1 MSKQAT
7 VTSTTSTRLYI
18 SNLPTAVSWPEL
30 RVLLEG
36 AGAVESGL
44 ITGRSAAVTMATVTD
59 AAASILTLNGTT
71 FNGRVLIVRQDVEED
86 GWAGEVCGSGAP
98 ATANASGPSNAQQQP
113 LLLTSEDAE
122 ALRTIPGL
130 HEQINVQQAQ
140 LARLE
145 ASVIRLEQANA
156 RLTAQLLPVVVQEA
170 PRLEGRRRTL
180 FARLTPSQLQ
190 RRQRQQQND
199 QEQQQ
204 RHEEHRQQLL
214 HRQQL
219 QLQQQQQ
226 QQLQLQQQLLQ
237 LQQLQQLQQQRSRRR

>member
-1 MSKQAT
+1 MSDQAT

-18 SNLPTAVSWPEL
+18 SNLPTAVSWREL

-44 ITGRSAAVTMATVTD
+44 ITGRSAVVTMATVTD
-59 AAASILTLNGTT
+59 AAASILALNGTT

-86 GWAGEVCGSGAP
+86 GWADEVCGSGAP
-98 ATANASGPSNAQQQP
+98 ATANASGPSNAQPQP

-156 RLTAQLLPVVVQEA
+156 RLTAQLLPVV
-170 PRLEGRRRTL
+170 
-180 FARLTPSQLQ
+180 
-190 RRQRQQQND
+190 
-199 QEQQQ
+199 
-204 RHEEHRQQLL
+204 
-214 HRQQL
+214 
-219 QLQQQQQ
+219 
-226 QQLQLQQQLLQ
+226 
-237 LQQLQQLQQQRSRRR
+237 